1 MQPQS
6 QQRAVAGTERTLSQE
21 PGQRLIIWPLPVTAR
36 QRAGPHSHICGL
48 NRHSRRWQVSSCQ
61 AEHRLQQPTQP
72 GIYSCR
78 QALQPCGDDQAA
90 QLAGAAAVSASSPAT
105 QQYAFLTRLM
115 RARGCT
121 IDATPWQP
129 ASCGVLARIAETTAL
144 LTASW
149 LHPWSSGSQGCDGH
163 GLKYGARSCTD
174 S

>member
-1 MQPQS
+1 MQPKS
-6 QQRAVAGTERTLSQE
+6 HHGAVTGTERTLSQE
-21 PGQRLIIWPLPVTAR
+21 PGQRLIVCPHPLTAG
-36 QRAGPHSHICGL
+36 QRAGPHSRFWSLH
-48 NRHSRRWQVSSCQ
+48 RHSRHRQGSSCQ

-90 QLAGAAAVSASSPAT
+90 QLAGAAAVSASSPTT

-129 ASCGVLARIAETTAL
+129 DSCGVLARIAETTAL